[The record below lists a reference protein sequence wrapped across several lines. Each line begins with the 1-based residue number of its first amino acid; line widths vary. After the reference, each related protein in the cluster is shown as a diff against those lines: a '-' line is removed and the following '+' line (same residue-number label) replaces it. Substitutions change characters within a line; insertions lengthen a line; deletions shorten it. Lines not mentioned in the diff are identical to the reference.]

1 MEETNSLSLSLSLFF
16 SALLLFPR
24 PHAPPLS
31 SLFIPK
37 SCWPKALFLPSP
49 PWKKLLV
56 GLSIPPSNLQQRWLS
71 CCIWRKASRASSR
84 RAETEAKREGRGGEP
99 SPSFKVKGEAER
111 ELSPQQRLFVGPVGP
126 PSQGWT
132 GESPL
137 ARQPG
142 RAGGPGDPGGGG
154 RSRGLRTAHSF
165 PSNGDWRRS
174 APFEGKRY
182 WERFLLPSPPPSPRA
197 TEEEDPPPPST
208 LFYGL
213 GLKIFACL
221 ELVGLLSVDD
231 LCVRRGGGGGR
242 RRDFHLY
249 SSSSSDC
256 CYLP

>member
-1 MEETNSLSLSLSLFF
+1 M
-16 SALLLFPR
+16 
-24 PHAPPLS
+24 
-31 SLFIPK
+31 
-37 SCWPKALFLPSP
+37 
-49 PWKKLLV
+49 
-56 GLSIPPSNLQQRWLS
+56 
-71 CCIWRKASRASSR
+71 
-84 RAETEAKREGRGGEP
+84 
-99 SPSFKVKGEAER
+99 
-111 ELSPQQRLFVGPVGP
+111 GP

-182 WERFLLPSPPPSPRA
+182 WERFLLPSPPPPPSPRA
-197 TEEEDPPPPST
+197 TKEEDPPPST

-231 LCVRRGGGGGR
+231 LCVRRGGEKGEDGETSIYTPPPPPATVVTYRRERGR
-242 RRDFHLY
+242 EFGPPSSPHFDSFVPPSLFFETEETEEEEEERDDERVCAKNYVCFPLLQHRLRVGCGFVLSNPSGRPIEARR
-249 SSSSSDC
+249 
-256 CYLP
+256 